1 MTNTP
6 CGYIV
11 CIPHQGI
18 FQLLLIMKGWIYMP
32 EKECPACHRTK
43 KRSDTEIK
51 NLMNRLNRIEGQIR
65 GIKNMLENDAY
76 CPDILTQSA
85 AVSAAMNAFNR
96 ELLSSH
102 IHSCVVNDIRAG
114 NDETVDELM
123 KTIQKLMK

>member
-1 MTNTP
+1 
-6 CGYIV
+6 
-11 CIPHQGI
+11 
-18 FQLLLIMKGWIYMP
+18 
-32 EKECPACHRTK
+32 
-43 KRSDTEIK
+43 
-51 NLMNRLNRIEGQIR
+51 MNRLNRIEGQIR